1 MFLFF
6 IQFEESAD
14 RDDLMGVDDN
24 AKRDILSII
33 ANRCFEGLLGS
44 ISNVFQY
51 CDSPVIPCS
60 PRKGV
65 TMFYFC
71 DWFSLLPLTNPA
83 RTDKTLTI
91 GQVSCHF
98 WQGCSKLRKP
108 TSLFSQAKISCSNL
122 VPRVL
127 SYPSLLSERETTGWK
142 ENLETRL
149 TLFPFCTV
157 LWVVRQVLFIISNV
171 LHLYF
176 LTIHKDILC
185 KNRSE
190 ESLDYFHAWKSRK
203 CSYER
208 VRRTCDRASCGTKDW
223 EKGMRRKLL
232 GKKKKHRQKRGNKQK
247 PKKT

>member
-1 MFLFF
+1 
-6 IQFEESAD
+6 
-14 RDDLMGVDDN
+14 
-24 AKRDILSII
+24 
-33 ANRCFEGLLGS
+33 
-44 ISNVFQY
+44 
-51 CDSPVIPCS
+51 
-60 PRKGV
+60 
-65 TMFYFC
+65 MFYFC

-83 RTDKTLTI
+83 RTDKTLA
-91 GQVSCHF
+91 GVQVSCHF
-98 WQGCSKLRKP
+98 WQGCSMQLRNP
-108 TSLFSQAKISCSNL
+108 ASLFSQAKIPCSKL

-127 SYPSLLSERETTGWK
+127 SYPSLLSERETTGRR
-142 ENLETRL
+142 ENLGTRL
-149 TLFPFCTV
+149 ILFSFCTV

-171 LHLYF
+171 LHSYF

-208 VRRTCDRASCGTKDW
+208 VRRTCDCASCGTKDW

-232 GKKKKHRQKRGNKQK
+232 DEKKEHRQKRANKQK